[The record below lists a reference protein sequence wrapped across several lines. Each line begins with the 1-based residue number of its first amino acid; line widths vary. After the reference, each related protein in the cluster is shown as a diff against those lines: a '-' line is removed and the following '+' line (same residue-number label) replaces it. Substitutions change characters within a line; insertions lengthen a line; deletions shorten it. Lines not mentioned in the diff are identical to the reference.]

1 MSILDT
7 ARTRGIARESN
18 MGDAE
23 RWASVIGGGV
33 LAIFGLTR
41 RDRGGMLMALMGG
54 GLAARGISGHSRLY
68 DGFEVRRFDGA
79 QHRDHIGVQGP
90 AIRVER
96 AVTINRVVPELFRF
110 WRQLENLPRFMKN
123 VEAVLPVGGNR
134 YHWVVRAP
142 LGGTVE
148 WDAEIVNERENELI
162 AWRSLEGSRIENAGA
177 VKFENAPGGRGTE
190 VKVTLAY
197 KPPAGPLGAAI
208 ARMLGAEPGQ
218 QVREDLGRFKQLME
232 AGEIPTTEGQPV
244 GRR

>member
-1 MSILDT
+1 MSILES
-7 ARTRGIARESN
+7 ARTRGIAREGN
-18 MGDAE
+18 MGDVE
-23 RWASVIGGGV
+23 RWASIVGGGV
-33 LAIFGLTR
+33 LAIYGITR
-41 RDRGGMLMALMGG
+41 RDRGGWLMALMGG
-54 GLAARGISGHSRLY
+54 GIAARGISGHSRLY

-79 QHRDHIGVQGP
+79 QERDHIGVQGR

-123 VEAVLPVGGNR
+123 VEAVLPIGGNR

-142 LGGTVE
+142 LGGSVA

-162 AWRSLEGSRIENAGA
+162 AWRSLAGSRIENAGA
-177 VKFENAPGGRGTE
+177 VKFESAPGGRGTE

-197 KPPAGPLGAAI
+197 RPPAGPLGAAI

-218 QVREDLGRFKQLME
+218 QVHEDLGRFKQLME
-232 AGEIPTTEGQPV
+232 AGEIPTTEGQPM